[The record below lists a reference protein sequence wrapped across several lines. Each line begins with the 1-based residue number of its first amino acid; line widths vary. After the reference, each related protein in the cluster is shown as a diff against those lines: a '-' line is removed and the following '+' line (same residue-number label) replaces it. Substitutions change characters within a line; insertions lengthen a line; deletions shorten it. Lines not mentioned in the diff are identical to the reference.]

1 MSQQIKSLFLLAAM
15 AAGIFGY
22 RWLAELSFL
31 SPYLISSMLLF
42 TYCKVSLKELHFTP
56 IHCWLLAFQLLVSL
70 ICYLVLS
77 PINAILAQG
86 VMICIFIPT
95 ANASPVIA
103 GMLGGNVGVLT
114 TYLLLCNVCAA
125 FIAPIYFSFMSSAAD
140 YSFWGTVLY
149 ICKRVIPLIIG
160 PLVVAQIIEK
170 ISKRVY
176 DRMKRLQKLTF
187 YLWNITL
194 MFVMAGATKF
204 ILEELHSGVLSIGHF
219 VLYLVAA
226 LIVCLVQFG
235 VGRKIGH
242 KYGDAIVGG
251 QGLGQKNTILAIWM
265 TQSYLNPIACIVPA
279 AYILWQN
286 IVNSIQIWQYKS
298 DK

>member
-22 RWLAELSFL
+22 KWFAQLSFL
-31 SPYLISSMLLF
+31 SPYLISSMLLV
-42 TYCKVSLKELHFTP
+42 TYSKVSLKDLHFSP
-56 IHCWLLAFQLLVSL
+56 LHWWLLGIQMLVSL
-70 ICYLVLS
+70 VCYLCLS

-86 VMICIFIPT
+86 VMISIFIPT

-125 FIAPIYFSFMSSAAD
+125 FVAPVYFSFMSTIED
-140 YSFWGTVLY
+140 FSFWGTVLY
-149 ICKRVIPLIIG
+149 ICKRVIPLILG
-160 PLVVAQIIEK
+160 PLVIAQILEK
-170 ISKRVY
+170 VSKKLH
-176 DRMKRLQKLTF
+176 DKLKRCQKITF

-194 MFVMAGATKF
+194 VFVMAGATKF
-204 ILEELHSGVLSIGHF
+204 IYGELNKGVLSVGQ
-219 VLYLVAA
+219 VALYMLAA
-226 LIVCLVQFG
+226 LIVCLVQFS
-235 VGRKIGH
+235 VGRKIGA

-265 TQSYLNPIACIVPA
+265 TQSYLNPVACIVPA

-286 IVNSIQIWQYKS
+286 IVNSVQIWRYKS
-298 DK
+298 EH

>member
-42 TYCKVSLKELHFTP
+42 TYCKVSLKDLHFTP
-56 IHCWLLAFQLLVSL
+56 LHWWLLGFQLLVSL
-70 ICYLVLS
+70 LCYVVLS

-103 GMLGGNVGVLT
+103 GMLGGNVAVLA

-125 FIAPIYFSFMSSAAD
+125 LMAPIYFSFMGESAE

-160 PLVVAQIIEK
+160 PLLVAQIIERV
-170 ISKRVY
+170 SKRVH
-176 DRMKRLQKLTF
+176 DKMKKLQKVTF

-204 ILEELHSGVLSIGHF
+204 IIKELESGVLRVGEFI
-219 VLYLVAA
+219 LYLAAA
-226 LIVCLVQFG
+226 LVVCLLQFWL
-235 VGRKIGH
+235 GRRIGH
-242 KYGDAIVGG
+242 KYGDAVVGG

-265 TQSYLNPIACIVPA
+265 TQTYLNPVACIVPT
-279 AYILWQN
+279 AYIVWQN
-286 IVNSIQIWQYKS
+286 IVNSVQIWQHKS

>member
-1 MSQQIKSLFLLAAM
+1 M

-42 TYCKVSLKELHFTP
+42 TYCKVSLKDLHFTP
-56 IHCWLLAFQLLVSL
+56 LHWWLLTFQLGVSL
-70 ICYLVLS
+70 LCYLLLS
-77 PINAILAQG
+77 PLNAILAQG

-103 GMLGGNVGVLT
+103 GMLGGNVGILT

-125 FIAPIYFSFMSSAAD
+125 LVAPIYFSFMSSVENF
-140 YSFWGTVLY
+140 SFWGTVFY
-149 ICKRVIPLIIG
+149 ICKRVIPLILG
-160 PLVVAQIIEK
+160 PLVLALIVEK
-170 ISKRVY
+170 ISKSLHNK
-176 DRMKRLQKLTF
+176 MKKLQKVTF

-204 ILEELHSGVLSIGHF
+204 IIKELGSGVLSLEQF
-219 VLYLVAA
+219 ALCLVAA
-226 LIVCLVQFG
+226 LAVCLVQFTL
-235 VGRKIGH
+235 GRRIGR

-265 TQSYLNPIACIVPA
+265 TQSYLNPVACIVPA

-286 IVNSIQIWQYKS
+286 IVNSVQIWQHKS